1 MHSDIIKAVIQTLN
15 QIEVKG
21 KHNLDMLLGC
31 INALERTAKELEAE
45 TTKEASHGG

>member
-1 MHSDIIKAVIQTLN
+1 MYSDIIKAVVQTLN

-31 INALERTAKELEAE
+31 INALEKTAMEMEKE
-45 TTKEASHGG
+45 TVKEVPNGG

>member
-1 MHSDIIKAVIQTLN
+1 MCSDIIKAVVQTLN

-31 INALERTAKELEAE
+31 INALEKTVIEMEKELV
-45 TTKEASHGG
+45 KEVSNGG